1 MHFKNFREHIHG
13 EPFHTT
19 ILKGIEGPK
28 LPQTFAGDHILL
40 LSWHLIRTEDLI
52 FSTEVTRR
60 TEDLA
65 VGTISVR
72 YLMIFGFGGIG
83 ITLFFL
89 KKTLLYDCVL

>member
-1 MHFKNFREHIHG
+1 MESHSII
-13 EPFHTT
+13 HTT
-19 ILKGIEGPK
+19 NLKGIEGPK

-52 FSTEVTRR
+52 FSTEDTRR

-72 YLMIFGFGGIG
+72 YLMIFGFWRNRNHPI
-83 ITLFFL
+83 LL
-89 KKTLLYDCVL
+89 KKNIAIW